1 MRSLL
6 KEYSKKSPYQSRFPS
21 QIEDPKL
28 RAAQEE
34 SKLNGVT
41 ISMPFLGKPDMKLVL
56 EQRFFVALFVTISL
70 YIFAATSSNDW
81 VYLLTSAAL
90 STLLLGIFIP
100 LIQIM
105 ESDIFFHLPR
115 EAVSKERLNLRVQ
128 VKRQAFLSK
137 MGLGFLARYFPVKWL
152 LVKIKLVR
160 LGETENMLRPI
171 MIENLINEAWVVA
184 QTPKLR
190 RGVYNLE
197 SIEIFS
203 CYPFGLA
210 WWVKSYPLTH
220 EFTDYSLSL
229 NAAFDSKIGLGDRQ
243 DRKALQMVVFPR
255 SNNIEGS
262 FLYRLRAAGDSA
274 LFFSSARPITALSS
288 SSVRS
293 LREFHTGDSPRLIHW
308 PTSAKVGK
316 LMIREF
322 ESEGLPGFDVLLDL
336 TSDWQNEE
344 QFELAVSISLSLLQ
358 MGFKLGG
365 SPELFIT
372 PSVTEDVER
381 LPSILTDLPAIAPGI
396 GWAAQ
401 MLARVEALVID
412 PNFEDYRVRVPHV
425 GETDTLALLCPR
437 PGVPAARDP
446 YLDQQEDDEKD
457 GSKRIGMD
465 PKQVDLWVISR
476 AMLEADSERLAPE
489 AVEEAVAAKA
499 RIPLHALGSG
509 DRRQSTFDA
518 RRGKAPPGRVL
529 SSLTEFEEL
538 PHI

>member
-1 MRSLL
+1 MLNLL
-6 KEYSKKSPYQSRFPS
+6 KEYSKKSPFQSRFNTRTEQTKIAS
-21 QIEDPKL
+21 
-28 RAAQEE
+28 AQDE
-34 SKLNGVT
+34 SRIKGVA
-41 ISMPFLGKPDMKLVL
+41 IAMPFVPNKQLKLVL
-56 EQRFFVALFVTISL
+56 EQRFFVALAVTISL
-70 YIFAATSSNDW
+70 YIFATVSGNDW
-81 VYLLTSAAL
+81 VYLLTSATLA
-90 STLLLGIFIP
+90 TLLLGVFIP
-100 LIQIM
+100 LIQVM

-128 VKRQAFLSK
+128 VKRKSFLSK
-137 MGLGFLARYFPVKWL
+137 IGLGFMARYFPVKWL

-160 LGETENMLRPI
+160 LGESENMLRPV
-171 MIENLINEAWVVA
+171 MVEHLLSEAWVVA

-197 SIEIFS
+197 SIEVFS

-210 WWVKSYPLTH
+210 WWVKNYPLTT

-229 NAAFDSKIGLGDRQ
+229 NAAYDSKIGLSDHSEKR
-243 DRKALQMVVFPR
+243 ALEMVVFPR
-255 SNNIEGS
+255 SNNIEGN

-274 LFFSSARPITALSS
+274 LFFSSARPIAALSS

-358 MGFKLGG
+358 LGFKLGG
-365 SPELFIT
+365 SPELYIT
-372 PSVTEDVER
+372 PSIDDDIER
-381 LPSILTDLPAIAPGI
+381 LPEILSDLPAIAPGI

-401 MLARVEALVID
+401 ILARVEALSID
-412 PNFEDYRVRVPHV
+412 PDFGDYKVKIPRV
-425 GETDTLALLCPR
+425 GETDTMALLCPR
-437 PGVPAARDP
+437 PVVARETDLDEYERYDP
-446 YLDQQEDDEKD
+446 EDPEGLKELDP
-457 GSKRIGMD
+457 R
-465 PKQVDLWVISR
+465 QVDLWVMSR
-476 AMLEADSERLAPE
+476 ALLEADSDRMSTG
-489 AVEEAVAAKA
+489 AVEEARSLKA
-499 RIPLHALGSG
+499 PIPLHAMGSG
-509 DRRQSTFDA
+509 DRRQSAMDA
-518 RRGKAPPGRVL
+518 KQGKAPPGRIL
-529 SSLTEFEEL
+529 SSMVEFEEL

>member
-1 MRSLL
+1 MLNLL
-6 KEYSKKSPYQSRFPS
+6 KEYSKKSPFQSRF
-21 QIEDPKL
+21 QNQLDDPKA

-34 SKLNGVT
+34 SKLNGVS
-41 ISMPFLGKPDMKLVL
+41 IAVPFIPGQNLKLVL
-56 EQRFFVALFVTISL
+56 EKRFFVAVFVTFCL
-70 YIFAATSSNDW
+70 YAFGTMTNNEW
-81 VYLLTSAAL
+81 VYLLTSASL
-90 STLLLGIFIP
+90 STLILGVLIP
-100 LIQIM
+100 LVQIL
-105 ESDIFFHLPR
+105 ESDIYFHLPR

-128 VKRQAFLSK
+128 VKRKSFLSRL
-137 MGLGFLARYFPVKWL
+137 GLGFLVRYLPVKWL
-152 LVKIKLVR
+152 LVKIQLVR
-160 LGETENMLRPI
+160 LGEKENMLRPV
-171 MIENLINEAWVVA
+171 MVEHLLNEAWVVA

-210 WWVKSYPLTH
+210 WWVKSYPLTE
-220 EFTDYSLSL
+220 EFTDYSLSA
-229 NAAFDSKIGLGDRQ
+229 NAAYDQKIGAGEKGGKRS
-243 DRKALQMVVFPR
+243 LQMVVFPR

-274 LFFSSARPITALSS
+274 LFFSSARPIAALSS

-358 MGFKLGG
+358 LGFRLGG

-372 PSVTEDVER
+372 PAVDEDIER
-381 LPSILTDLPAIAPGI
+381 LPAILTDLPAIAPGI

-401 MLARVEALVID
+401 MLARVEALVVD
-412 PNFEDYRVRVPHV
+412 PNFGDYKVKVPHV

-437 PGVPAARDP
+437 PGVPSARDF
-446 YLDQQEDDEKD
+446 EKEGD
-457 GSKRIGMD
+457 NEETKRIEMD
-465 PKQVDLWVISR
+465 PKQVDLWVMSR
-476 AMLEADSERLAPE
+476 ALLEADSERMTEKAT
-489 AVEEAVAAKA
+489 EEALSLKA
-499 RIPLHALGSG
+499 PIPLHAMGSG
-509 DRRQSTFDA
+509 DRRQSTYDA
-518 RRGKAPPGRVL
+518 KQGKAPPGRVL

-538 PHI
+538 PHL

>member
-1 MRSLL
+1 MLNLL
-6 KEYSKKSPYQSRFPS
+6 KEYSKKSPFQSRFQS
-21 QIEDPKL
+21 QLEDPKL
-28 RAAQEE
+28 RAAQED

-41 ISMPFLGKPDMKLVL
+41 IDLPFLREPKLKLVL
-56 EQRFFVALFVTISL
+56 EERFFVALAVTVSL
-70 YIFAATSSNDW
+70 YIFGSVSGNDW

-90 STLLLGIFIP
+90 STLVLGIVIP
-100 LIQIM
+100 LIQVI

-115 EAVSKERLNLRVQ
+115 ESVSKERLNLRVQ
-128 VKRQAFLSK
+128 VKRKSFLSRF
-137 MGLGFLARYFPVKWL
+137 GLGFLARYFPVKWL

-160 LGETENMLRPI
+160 LGEKENMLRPV
-171 MIENLINEAWVVA
+171 MIEHLLNEAWVVA

-197 SIEIFS
+197 SIEVFS

-210 WWVKSYPLTH
+210 WWVKNYPLTS

-229 NAAFDSKIGLGDRQ
+229 NAAYDSKIGVTDRTEA
-243 DRKALQMVVFPR
+243 RALQMVVFPR
-255 SNNIEGS
+255 SNNIEGN

-274 LFFSSARPITALSS
+274 LFFSSARPIAALSS

-344 QFELAVSISLSLLQ
+344 QFELAISISLSLLQ
-358 MGFKLGG
+358 LGFKLGG
-365 SPELFIT
+365 SPELYIT
-372 PSVTEDVER
+372 PSVDEDIEL
-381 LPSILTDLPAIAPGI
+381 LPTFLTDLPAIAPGI

-401 MLARVEALVID
+401 ILARVEALVVD
-412 PNFEDYRVRVPHV
+412 PDYGDYQVKVPRV
-425 GETDTLALLCPR
+425 GELDTMALLCPR
-437 PGVPAARDP
+437 PATAKDN
-446 YLDQQEDDEKD
+446 EDFDEENEEAPPV
-457 GSKRIGMD
+457 D
-465 PKQVDLWVISR
+465 PKQVDLWVMSR
-476 AMLEADSERLAPE
+476 ALLEADSHRISSDA
-489 AVEEAVAAKA
+489 AEEALSIKA
-499 RIPLHALGSG
+499 PIPLHAMGSG
-509 DRRQSTFDA
+509 DRRQSAVDH
-518 RRGKAPPGRVL
+518 RKGKTPPGRVL

>member
-1 MRSLL
+1 MLNLL
-6 KEYSKKSPYQSRFPS
+6 KEYSKKSPFQSRFAS
-21 QIEDPKL
+21 QLEDAKYK
-28 RAAQEE
+28 AAQEE
-34 SKLNGVT
+34 SKLNGVS
-41 ISMPFLGKPDMKLVL
+41 ISMPFIPGQHLKIVL
-56 EQRFFVALFVTISL
+56 EQRFFVSLAVTVSL
-70 YIFAATSSNDW
+70 YIFATMTSNDW
-81 VYLLTSAAL
+81 VYLLTSASL
-90 STLLLGIFIP
+90 STLLLGILIP
-100 LIQIM
+100 LIQVL
-105 ESDIFFHLPR
+105 ESDIYFHLPR

-128 VKRQAFLSK
+128 VKRQSFLSRV
-137 MGLGFLARYFPVKWL
+137 GLGFLARYLPVKWL

-160 LGETENMLRPI
+160 LGEKENMLRPV
-171 MIENLINEAWVVA
+171 MVEHLLNEAWVVA

-197 SIEIFS
+197 SIEVFS

-229 NAAFDSKIGLGDRQ
+229 NAAYDSKIGIGDRV

-255 SNNIEGS
+255 SNNIEGN

-274 LFFSSARPITALSS
+274 LFFSSARPIAALSS

-358 MGFKLGG
+358 LGFKLGG

-372 PSVTEDVER
+372 PSVDEDIEH
-381 LPSILTDLPAIAPGI
+381 LPTILTDLPAIAPGI

-401 MLARVEALVID
+401 MLARVEALIID
-412 PNFEDYRVRVPHV
+412 PNYGDYRVCVPHV

-437 PGVPAARDP
+437 PGVLSARD
-446 YLDQQEDDEKD
+446 LEREGDSDET
-457 GSKRIGMD
+457 KRIGLN
-465 PKQVDLWVISR
+465 PKQVDLWVVSR
-476 AMLEADSERLAPE
+476 ALLEADSERISSE
-489 AVEEAVAAKA
+489 AIEEEISLKA

-518 RRGKAPPGRVL
+518 KRGKAPPGRVL